1 MNNGPA
7 LSVCAGPYILYSRP
21 WLAPVDLL
29 VHKAENCLQ
38 SWNGYFSIHISEISG
53 PSFNQKSNSM
63 SQDDGH
69 WVPSSFPFS
78 LQESLCLC
86 CISLGFCNSDNKN
99 RLKTWTCTRLLAS
112 KKIRLHLRNCTSA
125 QTSDLIFFGSPLAIH
140 LFFSSSHVLDHDESS
155 ELFALWG
162 PNGTKGTWQNW
173 RKGTPVTLLL
183 AGLWR
188 RHLDSRFFHDTCYPS
203 VFMIHLLFFLKTC
216 SVGKEKRNTIKFLK
230 IKMQMTS

>member
-7 LSVCAGPYILYSRP
+7 LSVCAGPYILYSQP

-140 LFFSSSHVLDHDESS
+140 LFFFFLPCLRSWWEQWAVCSL
-155 ELFALWG
+155 
-162 PNGTKGTWQNW
+162 GTKWDQGD
-173 RKGTPVTLLL
+173 VAEL
-183 AGLWR
+183 
-188 RHLDSRFFHDTCYPS
+188 
-203 VFMIHLLFFLKTC
+203 
-216 SVGKEKRNTIKFLK
+216 EKRTPCDPAFGWLV
-230 IKMQMTS
+230 T